1 MDLATITITS
11 ITLFLTG
18 VIAGLLPAI
27 RAMKLEPV
35 AALRQE

>member
-1 MDLATITITS
+1 MDLATITTAS
-11 ITLFLTG
+11 LFLTG